1 MITASESRSVV
12 VTQADVCSV
21 DKVKLC
27 CECKTET
34 LFYLL
39 GMPYRSGYQAVRN
52 LPRLVMQCTGFQV
65 QFTTV
70 TTRKLT
76 VRARASTHSYGAHAH
91 NVQLIIPAKKKAWS
105 PRALQLQLA
114 TVATWC
120 VETLVSLA
128 VSLVTS
134 QSSTMSQVDGE
145 DEVLTHSYP
154 VRSSWCTCT
163 KAVACRCVTSSLYS
177 AAVG

>member
-76 VRARASTHSYGAHAH
+76 VRARASTHSYRAHAH

-120 VETLVSLA
+120 VETLACLSGCISSDEPVFYYVTGRRRGRGAYSLLPGE
-128 VSLVTS
+128 VKLV
-134 QSSTMSQVDGE
+134 
-145 DEVLTHSYP
+145 Y
-154 VRSSWCTCT
+154 
-163 KAVACRCVTSSLYS
+163 LY
-177 AAVG
+177 